1 MRWIFPKEKKR
12 EREELTIE
20 NYKEESVL
28 SRINPCAIFLT
39 AKLAKSMREI
49 DEELFN

>member
-1 MRWIFPKEKKR
+1 MRWIFHKEKKR

-20 NYKEESVL
+20 NYKEKSVVIG
-28 SRINPCAIFLT
+28 INPCAILLS
-39 AKLAKSMREI
+39 AKLVKSMRET

>member
-1 MRWIFPKEKKR
+1 
-12 EREELTIE
+12 LTIE

-28 SRINPCAIFLT
+28 IGINPGAILLSG
-39 AKLAKSMREI
+39 KLAKSMREI

>member
-28 SRINPCAIFLT
+28 IGINPGAILLS
-39 AKLAKSMREI
+39 AKLAKSLREI

>member
-1 MRWIFPKEKKR
+1 
-12 EREELTIE
+12 LTIE

-28 SRINPCAIFLT
+28 IGINPCAILLSV
-39 AKLAKSMREI
+39 KLAKSMREI